1 MKDPADIK
9 SYHVHVYFDE
19 DSIDRA
25 RAVVDAACEAFTVE
39 RGRMHE
45 KPVGP
50 HPMWSCQLAMS
61 PEVFA
66 VLLPWMALNRDG
78 LIVFSH
84 PETEDFVADHRDHAI
99 WLGGC
104 PPLRLEVFWRRARAT
119 VMTSCRPLPKA

>member
-1 MKDPADIK
+1 MKPTSAIR
-9 SYHVHVYFDE
+9 SYHAHIYYDAG
-19 DSIDRA
+19 SIDRA
-25 RAVVDAACEAFTVE
+25 RAVIDAACAEFEVV

-50 HPMWSCQLAMS
+50 HPMWSCQLAAS

-66 VLLPWMALNRDG
+66 ALLPWLALNRDG

-84 PETEDFVADHRDHAI
+84 PDTGDALADHRDHAI

-104 PPLRLEVFWRRARAT
+104 PDLRLDIFA
-119 VMTSCRPLPKA
+119 

>member
-1 MKDPADIK
+1 MERGPNMKSITDIK
-9 SYHVHVYFDE
+9 SYHAHIYYDA

-25 RAVVDAACEAFTVE
+25 HTVIDAACKQFDVA

-50 HPMWSCQLAMS
+50 HPMWSCQLEAS
-61 PEVFA
+61 PDVFA
-66 VLLPWMALNRDG
+66 NLLPWLALNRNG

-84 PETEDFVADHRDHAI
+84 PDTGDVMADHRDHPI

-104 PPLRLEVFWRRARAT
+104 PGLRLEIFE
-119 VMTSCRPLPKA
+119 